1 MEEIGVRALAHF
13 GGFTFDIET
22 LEMTWLAMAIVI
34 IVSYLG
40 TRSLKLVPS
49 GCQNIIEM
57 FVTGM
62 DGQVKVMM
70 GERGKLLAPFIVSL
84 FMFLLVSNLL
94 GLIPGFSSPTNDLNT
109 TLGLAILVIGMVH
122 VIGLK
127 NQGMGWIAHF
137 FKPMAFL
144 FPINLV
150 EELAK
155 PITLAFRLFGN
166 ILAGEILILILL
178 DLTRWWII
186 PSVLWLAF
194 SIFISCVQAF
204 IFTMLSTAYLANAV
218 NEPEK
223 EDAQ

>member
-1 MEEIGVRALAHF
+1 
-13 GGFTFDIET
+13 
-22 LEMTWLAMAIVI
+22 
-34 IVSYLG
+34 
-40 TRSLKLVPS
+40 
-49 GCQNIIEM
+49 
-57 FVTGM
+57 
-62 DGQVKVMM
+62 
-70 GERGKLLAPFIVSL
+70 
-84 FMFLLVSNLL
+84 
-94 GLIPGFSSPTNDLNT
+94 
-109 TLGLAILVIGMVH
+109 MVH